1 VKNTARNG
9 KIVLKM
15 EVYEVLRQKLLDL
28 AQKKHLLGTR
38 ILVRARV
45 LSAEEAIGD
54 PGRSDFPLQRG
65 KESLIEAQFEGARG
79 QAFTD
84 HPGNFTGTLGE
95 VLKLPLHDNYQ
106 RALFVATLNAFLRHL
121 GEIQGTVHCRDEGP
135 NLCAQE
141 LVRYLKK
148 RFGKVRLGMVGL
160 QPAMVEVCSRYFP
173 LRVLDL
179 DPENIGREK
188 FGIIIEDGYAKAKEL
203 KEWAQVLLI
212 TGSTLT
218 NGTIT
223 EWLNTSCP
231 TIFYGVTIAGASYLL
246 NLPRFCPFSG

>member
-1 VKNTARNG
+1 
-9 KIVLKM
+9 M
-15 EVYEVLRQKLLDL
+15 EIYEILRQRLLEL
-28 AQKKHLLGTR
+28 AQEKDLGTKVE
-38 ILVRARV
+38 VRARV

-54 PGRSDFPLQRG
+54 PGRGDFPLQKG
-65 KESLIEAQFEGARG
+65 KESLIEAQFQGARG

-84 HPGNFTGTLGE
+84 HPGNFIGTLGE
-95 VLKLPLHDNYQ
+95 VLDLPLKSNRN

-121 GEIQGTVHCRDEGP
+121 GKIEGTVHCRNEGP

-141 LVRYLKK
+141 LAKYLREK
-148 RFGKVRLGMVGL
+148 FGRVKLGFVGL
-160 QPAMVEVCSRYFP
+160 QPAMVEACSKYFP

-188 FGIIIEDGYAKAKEL
+188 FGILIEDGYTKVEEL
-203 KEWAQVLLI
+203 KKWAQVLLV

-218 NGTIT
+218 NGTIS

-231 TIFYGVTIAGASYLL
+231 TIFYGITIAAASHLL
-246 NLPRFCPFSG
+246 NLPRFCPFSM

>member
-1 VKNTARNG
+1 
-9 KIVLKM
+9 M

-38 ILVRARV
+38 ILVRVRV

-84 HPGNFTGTLGE
+84 HPGNFVGTLGE
-95 VLKLPLHDNYQ
+95 VLNIPLEDNYQ
-106 RALFVATLNAFLRHL
+106 RALFVATLNAFLRRL
-121 GEIQGTVHCRDEGP
+121 GRIQGTIHCRNEGP
-135 NLCAQE
+135 NLCAQK
-141 LVRYLKK
+141 LANYLMGK
-148 RFGKVRLGMVGL
+148 FGKVRIGLVGL
-160 QPAMVEVCSRYFP
+160 QPAMVGVCSKYFP

-179 DPENIGREK
+179 DPENIGRER
-188 FGIIIEDGYAKAKEL
+188 FGILIEDGYTKTEEL
-203 KEWAQVLLI
+203 KKWAQVLVV